1 MRTDIFEA
9 FDFEEDNYDIEFK
22 KQLAKQ
28 KAKHLFE
35 EANKKETRIM
45 LSRKAELNKNYE
57 ILMLAFDLANKLGL
71 HVETQGIYYY
81 VYKEGY
87 KK

>member
-35 EANKKETRIM
+35 EANEKKQE
-45 LSRKAELNKNYE
+45 
-57 ILMLAFDLANKLGL
+57 
-71 HVETQGIYYY
+71 
-81 VYKEGY
+81 
-87 KK
+87 